1 MTDIEINSI
10 KEKANIVDIISEYI
24 PLTQKGKNYF
34 AVCPFHDDHN
44 PSMVVS
50 SEKQI
55 FNCFT
60 CHTGGSVFT
69 FVMRYENVSFPE
81 AVQIVARKVGININV
96 GPIKNEIY
104 EKEYKIMD
112 LTKKY
117 YTNILNTKE
126 GINAKDYLKKR
137 GINADII
144 KEFQLGLSP
153 TSDDNLYNYLI
164 KQKYDIKDI
173 ESLGLINK
181 NGIKIY
187 DTFKNRIMIPI
198 DDINGHTVGFTGRIY
213 ENIDQAKYVNTKET
227 KIFKKGEILFNFA
240 KAKNYIRESK
250 YMIIVEGKMDAIK
263 MYSYGIKNVIA
274 LMGTAL
280 TKYQIDIIKK
290 QRVKVILMLDNDDAG
305 LLATIKNGDL
315 LHDAGIDTEVVRL
328 EKYKDP
334 DEFIEKQGKDE
345 FVKYINKSKKYL
357 DFKIDQ
363 IKIDIN
369 TSSTTDIA
377 NYIKQIIKILQNE
390 DEVTK
395 EVIINKICKETG
407 IDESLIKNELK
418 DTKQP
423 VKKEKIKVN
432 IENTKPNE
440 TKYEILVKKVL
451 FYLLNDVKYIKLF
464 QEEIGYFKD
473 KLDRDIFNETNY
485 FYKNNK
491 DKSFN
496 DIVGYLETNDSYR
509 EYIDNIISSNISEE
523 LDYNTY
529 CGYINNLKR
538 IQNKQ
543 EIEELKE
550 KIKKEKDIDKKL
562 ELMTKLTKVKKGSVD
577 YGRD

>member
-250 YMIIVEGKMDAIK
+250 YMIIVEGNMDAIK